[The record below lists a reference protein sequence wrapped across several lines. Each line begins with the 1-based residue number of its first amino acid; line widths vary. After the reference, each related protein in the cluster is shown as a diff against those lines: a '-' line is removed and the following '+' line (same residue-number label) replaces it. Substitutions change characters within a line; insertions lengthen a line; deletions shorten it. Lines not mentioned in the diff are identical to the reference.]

1 MLKLI
6 LTLGIAGLL
15 AACANMSGPM
25 ASRSGA
31 SDPSTMGAPPSNA
44 YPSSIDG
51 LYGNTREP
59 ANF

>member
-6 LTLGIAGLL
+6 LTIGMAGLL
-15 AACANMSGPM
+15 AACANTTGSMS
-25 ASRSGA
+25 SRSDG
-31 SDPSTMGAPPSNA
+31 SNPSTMGGPPSTM
-44 YPSSIDG
+44 DG

>member
-6 LTLGIAGLL
+6 LTIGMAGLL
-15 AACANMSGPM
+15 AACANTTGPM
-25 ASRSGA
+25 SSRSDGSNPSA
-31 SDPSTMGAPPSNA
+31 MGGPPSTTYPSTME
-44 YPSSIDG
+44 G